1 MKHQATNPIAARY
14 ETGQRLRRFET
25 LWETASVEKKR
36 QVLPLVN
43 QAVMGFFAGGP
54 SASAKP
60 LDQAI
65 LLLGDENGR
74 TPEHRWGLS
83 LAVAPVVRLLDSKAG
98 KVEVTLSL
106 LYEGPERQPDTLS
119 VMVVGAPGTALARRG
134 AGMQLKELPRTI
146 PFPFSE
152 LEEDMSL
159 SVQLSAGN
167 TASPGPFLER
177 SVPVSFA
184 KDLKARLEALE
195 KSMEPS
201 VVHLRG
207 ISKKLA
213 SGEPLETD
221 FPGLKLLCDA
231 EAAAKNAPL
240 WGKKRPGQFWLTLA
254 KAPVRLLAP
263 KAVATGK
270 PLPLVIALHG
280 AGGSENMF
288 FDTYGA
294 GKIVRLCEQRGWLLL
309 TLRNGAGLSALPEL
323 LAELGKL
330 YPYDPKRVYLVGH
343 SMGAAMAVQ
352 AAQANPKTFAA
363 VAVLGGGGAVRSA
376 PDTLPPFLVGAGA
389 SDFGKPM
396 AQSLAK
402 ALKTECK
409 IYPNCEHLTVVQDAL
424 DDVVHYFGGDAGATK
439 KRD

>member
-1 MKHQATNPIAARY
+1 MKHQTTNPIAARY

-25 LWETASVEKKR
+25 LWETASAEKKR

-60 LDQAI
+60 LDAAI
-65 LLLGDENGR
+65 GVLFNGSESVR
-74 TPEHRWGLS
+74 PHPWGMPLVATPS
-83 LAVAPVVRLLDSKAG
+83 ARLLDSAAGRVTLTITQLYTIPEKAPSATEFFVSG
-98 KVEVTLSL
+98 KPGTTLYTASTSAVAQQFKAFPQEIVFPLPNLEDDVTLFVEV
-106 LYEGPERQPDTLS
+106 DA
-119 VMVVGAPGTALARRG
+119 GADQGQNIADRLVNLALAKN
-134 AGMQLKELPRTI
+134 LKPR
-146 PFPFSE
+146 
-152 LEEDMSL
+152 L
-159 SVQLSAGN
+159 A
-167 TASPGPFLER
+167 
-177 SVPVSFA
+177 
-184 KDLKARLEALE
+184 ALE
-195 KSMEPS
+195 NSVEPS
-201 VVHLRG
+201 VVHLLG
-207 ISKKLA
+207 ILKKLA
-213 SGEPLETD
+213 AGEPLETD
-221 FPGLKLLCDA
+221 FPGLKLLLDA

-240 WGKKRPGQFWLTLA
+240 WGKKTAGQFWLMLN

-263 KAVATGK
+263 KAVESGK

-280 AGGSENMF
+280 SGGSENMF

-294 GKIVRLCEQRGWLLL
+294 GKIMRLCEERGWLLL
-309 TLRNGAGLSALPEL
+309 TLRNGAGLSALPEM

-330 YPYDPKRVYLVGH
+330 YSYDTKRVFLTGH

-352 AAQANPKTFAA
+352 AAQANPKVFAA
-363 VAVLGGGGAVRSA
+363 VAVLGGGGAVRNA

-409 IYPNCEHLTVVQDAL
+409 IYPDCEHLTVVQDAL
-424 DDVVHYFGGDAGATK
+424 DDVIRFFEQPN
-439 KRD
+439 RR

>member
-1 MKHQATNPIAARY
+1 MARY
-14 ETGQRLRRFET
+14 ETGQRLRQFEQ
-25 LWETASVEKKR
+25 LWEKATPEQKR

-65 LLLGDENGR
+65 LLLGDEAGR
-74 TPEHRWGLS
+74 TPERRWGVS
-83 LAVAPVVRLLDSKAG
+83 LAMAPIARLLDSKAG

-106 LYEGPERQPDTLS
+106 LYEGPQRQPETLS
-119 VMVVGAPGTALARRG
+119 MMMVGAPGTELASRG
-134 AGMQLKELPRTI
+134 AGMRLKELPRTI

-152 LEEDMSL
+152 LEEDTSL
-159 SVQLSAGN
+159 TVQLFASN
-167 TASPGPFLER
+167 LASPGPFLER
-177 SVPVSFA
+177 SVPIAFA
-184 KDLKARLEALE
+184 KDLKPRLDALE
-195 KSMEPS
+195 KSTEPS
-201 VVHLRG
+201 VVHLLG
-207 ISKKLA
+207 TLKKLA
-213 SGEPLETD
+213 SGEALETD
-221 FPGLKLLCDA
+221 FPGLKLLRDA

-240 WGKKRPGQFWLTLA
+240 WGKKRAGQFWLTLA

-263 KAVATGK
+263 KVARTGK
-270 PLPLVIALHG
+270 PLPLVVALHG

-294 GKIVRLCEQRGWLLL
+294 GKLVRLCEERGWLLL
-309 TLRNGAGLSALPEL
+309 TLRNGAGLSQLPEV

-330 YPYDPKRVYLVGH
+330 YPYDPKRVFLIGH

-352 AAQANPKTFAA
+352 AAQSNPKLFAA
-363 VAVLGGGGAVRSA
+363 VAALGGGGSVRSA
-376 PDTLPPFLVGAGA
+376 EGLPPFLVGAGE

-409 IYPNCEHLTVVQDAL
+409 LYPNCEHLTVVQDAL
-424 DDVVHYFGGDAGATK
+424 GDVAAFFAAH
-439 KRD
+439 